1 MANLGAHFQPL
12 ATLCVPK
19 NGLQTG
25 PFGSQLHA
33 SDYVAEGIPVV
44 MPQDIRAGRIRT
56 DKVARVSPETAERL
70 GRHRLRLGDIVFSR
84 RGDVSR
90 YAIVRD
96 REAGFL
102 CGTGC
107 LRARLSGGIE
117 PDYMAAVLEAGDAG
131 RWLTDNAVGQTM
143 PNLNVEIVGELPV
156 PMLDAAGQTLC
167 TRVLRVCRS
176 AEARYARVVASK
188 RLLLRGLMQQLL
200 AGRRRVPAFAGEA
213 REMVRLRD
221 VLKESTKR
229 NRGALASDSVMAV
242 NKFHGLI
249 PMRERTIADD
259 LGRYKIVPPDAF
271 AYNPMRVNIG
281 SIARSGFEHPVLV
294 SPDYVVF
301 ECSGCDAGYLDHL
314 RRSDL
319 WRRHM
324 VIAGNGSVRVRIY
337 FNDLA
342 QMKVMLPSLAEQRA
356 IADILDTAHREIEL
370 LEQLREQ
377 IQLQKRA
384 LMQKLLTG
392 EIRVPAEATRGS

>member
-1 MANLGAHFQPL
+1 MSKSAAHFQPL
-12 ATLCVPK
+12 ATLCLPK

-33 SDYVAEGIPVV
+33 SDYVAAGIPVI

-56 DKVARVSPETAERL
+56 DKAARVSPETADRL
-70 GRHRLRLGDIVFSR
+70 RRHRLRPGDIVFSR

-107 LRARLSGGIE
+107 LRARLKDGVE

-156 PMLDAAGQTLC
+156 PMLDTAGQHLC

-176 AEARYARVVASK
+176 VEARYARVEGAK
-188 RLLLRGLMQQLL
+188 RLRLRGLMQQLL
-200 AGRRRVPAFAGEA
+200 TGRRRLPAFAGEA
-213 REMVRLRD
+213 WKRIRLHD
-221 VLKESTKR
+221 VLSESTKR

-242 NKFHGLI
+242 TKIHGLI

-259 LGRYKIVPPDAF
+259 LARYKVVKPDAF

-281 SIARSGFEHPVLV
+281 SIARSRFKHPVLV

-301 ECSGCDAGYLDHL
+301 ECSGCDAAYFDHL
-314 RRSDL
+314 RRSEL

-324 VIAGNGSVRVRIY
+324 IVAGNGSVRVRIY
-337 FNDLA
+337 FDDMA
-342 QMKVMLPSLAEQRA
+342 RMKVMLPSLDEQRA
-356 IADILDTAHREIEL
+356 IADILDTARREIEL

-377 IQLQKRA
+377 IQLQKRG

-392 EIRVPAEATRGS
+392 EIRVKGASRAV